1 MNLLSK
7 IQNKLKG
14 EPVEKPTGSSHSIE
28 DLNKLPDSEK
38 LKVLDYLASVQTI
51 TSNSNE

>member
-14 EPVEKPTGSSHSIE
+14 GPAEAVPGQTPGIE
-28 DLNKLPDSEK
+28 ELNKLPDSEK
-38 LKVLDYLASVQTI
+38 LKVLDYLSSVKEL
-51 TSNSNE
+51 NNNFNE